1 MQSPS
6 AFFGFT
12 PGSDRHI
19 IHWDRLCA
27 YYRMLAAESDRLR
40 CIEMGKTTQGRPFL
54 ELIISAPE
62 NLANLENLRRMSML
76 AADPRGLSDKTVS
89 SLCEDGRAVCVQSMS
104 LHANEIGG
112 AQMAPTLAWDLVIGT
127 SAEIREILKNVVF
140 IMIPSFNPDGL
151 DMIAEWYEK
160 NLDTPYEGGEYP
172 ALWHVYGG
180 HSNNRDAV
188 AENLVESR
196 YVNQILFREWMPQAY
211 QDHHHQGAFSG
222 RFFIVPYENPVRP
235 YCSPLIWRELAFYGA
250 NMAMRLEAAGVQG
263 VISDAIYPCRGHF
276 GFHYMVNSHNIAGM
290 LTESASARLATPI
303 TVQEEQLNNAEENTH
318 CPNPWRGGTWHLSDI
333 VRQQYIAAMGLLST
347 MAKHRETV
355 LRNMVYKALQQTKAG
370 AENPIRAFLIPPQQN
385 DASAAEK
392 LVHILERQG
401 VELFVSAEPVRTD
414 VGELPEGTVIVPL
427 AQPKYGLIMTLLGQ
441 SDYPQNEYTR
451 RPDGS
456 ITAYDVMTDNIAEY
470 MGVRVLEARRD
481 VGGKVTKFTGF
492 AHAPGA
498 RYIIPGTENDSFRR
512 VNALLAAGRSV
523 FRAPGGDF
531 YLDTH
536 PETAKPVRLA
546 RIGLFQARAQ
556 GNTDEGYTRL
566 LLEQFGFPYRTVTP
580 DSIENDLGALDIL
593 LLPSYGAKQ
602 LRGEGDYTMLP
613 PEYRVFMTPEREAAL
628 RAFVEGGGKLAAWDA
643 SVMYAAEVLGLKV
656 RDRAE
661 GKSRAEY
668 NTHGSTL
675 RVLTEQSPYTA
686 GMPREALVLHMT
698 PAVMEVTERVHPEY
712 YRTDVRFVKE
722 KVLQSGLLV
731 GEALLAGRPC
741 MITAKVGRGEA
752 ILYAFSPQFRAQT
765 DGTYKLLFNTLY
777 LYQPTKG
784 HNA

>member
-27 YYRMLAAESDRLR
+27 YYKMLAAESDRVR
-40 CIEMGKTTQGRPFL
+40 CIEMGKTTLGKPFL

-62 NLANLENLRRMSML
+62 NLANLENLRRMSL
-76 AADPRGLSDKTVS
+76 PAADPEGLSEKTIA

-104 LHANEIGG
+104 LHADEIGG
-112 AQMAPTLAWDLVIGT
+112 AQMAPILAYDLATGT
-127 SAEIREILKNVVF
+127 SAEIREILRNVVF

-151 DMIAEWYEK
+151 DMVAEWYEK
-160 NLDTPYEGGEYP
+160 TLDTPYEGSGYP

-196 YVNQILFREWMPQAY
+196 YVNRILFREWMPQAY
-211 QDHHHQGAFSG
+211 QDHHHQGAFNQ

-235 YCSPLIWRELAFYGA
+235 YCSPLVWRELAFYGS
-250 NMAMRLEAAGVQG
+250 NMALRLEAAGVRG
-263 VISDAIYPCRGHF
+263 VVSDSIYPCRGHF

-303 TVQEEQLNNAEENTH
+303 TVQEEQLNNPIENTH

-347 MAKHRETV
+347 MARHREMV
-355 LRNMVYKALQQTKAG
+355 LRNMVEKALQQTRAG
-370 AENPIRAFLIPPQQN
+370 EENPIHAFLIPPRQA
-385 DASAAEK
+385 DPSAAEK
-392 LVHILERQG
+392 LVRILERQG
-401 VELFVSAEPVRTD
+401 VELYAAAEPVQTEQGD
-414 VGELPEGTVIVPL
+414 FPAGTVIVPL
-427 AQPKYGLIMTLLGQ
+427 AQPKYGLIMTLLGR

-456 ITAYDVMTDNIAEY
+456 IGAYDVMTDNIAEY
-470 MGVRVLEARRD
+470 MGVRVAEAGRD

-492 AHAPGA
+492 PHAPGA
-498 RYIIPGTENDSFRR
+498 KYIISDLENDGFRR
-512 VNALLAAGRSV
+512 VNTLLAAGRSV

-536 PETAKPVRLA
+536 PEDAKPVRLA
-546 RIGLFQARAQ
+546 RIGLFQAKSA

-566 LLEQFGFPYRTVTP
+566 LLEQFGFPYKTVTP
-580 DSIENDLGALDIL
+580 DTLEADVRALDIL
-593 LLPSYGAKQ
+593 LLPSYGAKL
-602 LRGEGDYTMLP
+602 LRGDYDVSMLP

-628 RAFVEGGGKLAAWDA
+628 RAFVEGGGKLAAWDGA
-643 SVMYAAEVLGLKV
+643 VMYASEVLGLKI

-661 GKSRAEY
+661 GLSRAEY

-675 RVLTEQSPYTA
+675 RVLTEQSPYTL
-686 GMPREALVLHMT
+686 GMPRKALVLHMT
-698 PAVMEVTERVHPEY
+698 PAILEVTERIHPEN
-712 YRTDVRFVKE
+712 YRVDVRFAKE
-722 KVLQSGLLV
+722 KVLESGLLV
-731 GEALLAGRPC
+731 GEELLAGRPC
-741 MITAKVGRGEA
+741 MITVKVGQGEA

-777 LYQPTKG
+777 ICGK
-784 HNA
+784 